1 MSNEPVAKGDQA
13 SAISAVR
20 NAWSILAHGAPTAAD
35 ALVAIAE
42 NGKSEIARVQASQA
56 ILDRVGLA
64 PPKEV
69 HFRVQPSEGNETQ
82 QLSPA
87 EVIRNKLAALAPALM
102 PADITG
108 DGAAPDDIEGLAD
121 GVIDAELIPMDD
133 ADNWSS

>member
-1 MSNEPVAKGDQA
+1 MSNEPVAKGDQS

-20 NAWSILAHGAPTAAD
+20 SAWSILAHGAPTAAD
-35 ALVAIAE
+35 ALVDIAE

-102 PADITG
+102 PSDITESAYPE
-108 DGAAPDDIEGLAD
+108 DVEGLSD

-133 ADNWSS
+133 ADDWS